1 MNQPPFNWRR
11 VCVAAALTVGAS
23 LGATL
28 SCSAP
33 SWAEPVS
40 QAGPPQASPAQALP
54 SQALPSQAPQVA
66 PLPDE
71 ATAQQALSRLP
82 AWQSA
87 LQAHRAELARAQAT
101 SANPN
106 DWTPSANWA
115 RRAVRRDPA
124 EPGRASEREWAVGLS
139 RGLRL
144 PGKADAAEGWAQRQR
159 ERAEAQLALIWLEL
173 GRGLIQ
179 DTAEW
184 LLASQQ
190 ARLWEAHWRLQQEQH
205 QAVSRRHQLGDAAR
219 QDVILLDA
227 ARAQA
232 ESQWLQAR
240 HQARVAEA
248 SWRSRYPGLILPAWP
263 DGAALVAEA
272 AVQVATPLTPE
283 ALDARLADHPAW
295 RHAELHAQVLEA
307 QARHA
312 EAERRP
318 DPTVGVQ
325 YGRDANGAERVW
337 GVNVSW
343 PIGGEA
349 RSRQAEAQVAD
360 ALAARTALEG
370 VRRQLQLELARHLAE
385 VALGDQAW
393 RASAHAAAQTQAAAQ
408 ALRKGQELGQ
418 VGVSEVLLMQRQ
430 LIEQQQVAAQAEL
443 NAWQARMRWE
453 LESGGLWA
461 PPRVD

>member
-11 VCVAAALTVGAS
+11 VCVATALTVGAS

-40 QAGPPQASPAQALP
+40 QAGPPQALP
-54 SQALPSQAPQVA
+54 SQALQALQVLPAA

-71 ATAQQALSRLP
+71 ASAQEALSRLP

-106 DWTPSANWA
+106 DWTPSASWA
-115 RRAVRRDPA
+115 RRTVRRDPA
-124 EPGRASEREWAVGLS
+124 ELGRASEREWAVGLS

-144 PGKADAAEGWAQRQR
+144 PGKADAAEGWGQRQR

-179 DTAEW
+179 DTADW
-184 LLASQQ
+184 LRASQQ

-248 SWRSRYPGLILPAWP
+248 TWRSRYPGLSLPAWP
-263 DGAALVAEA
+263 DGATLVTDGAPQA
-272 AVQVATPLTPE
+272 ATSVTPE

-295 RHAELHAQVLEA
+295 RQAELHAQVLEA

-318 DPTVGVQ
+318 DPTLGVQ

-349 RSRQAEAQVAD
+349 RSRQAEAQAAD

-370 VRRQLQLELARHLAE
+370 VRRQLQLELARHSAE

-393 RASAHAAAQTQAAAQ
+393 RASAHAAAQTQAAAL